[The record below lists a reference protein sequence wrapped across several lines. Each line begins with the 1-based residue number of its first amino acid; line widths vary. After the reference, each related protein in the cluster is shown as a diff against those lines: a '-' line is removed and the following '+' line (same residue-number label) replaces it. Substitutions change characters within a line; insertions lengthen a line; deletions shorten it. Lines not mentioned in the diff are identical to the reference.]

1 MKANEATEVRDSMA
15 GSSVNPDGTRK
26 VIKKPTKTKQ
36 ASADVSELRKI
47 NNTHQ
52 IALRA
57 LKKKCDNVTQDLLT
71 FSKELPKLHE
81 KGYPETMQQFMQGK
95 VDEVGAVVA
104 EGNTL
109 YAKFVFDSAES
120 NPDNRHAKAA
130 QTK

>member
-1 MKANEATEVRDSMA
+1 MRH
-15 GSSVNPDGTRK
+15 
-26 VIKKPTKTKQ
+26 
-36 ASADVSELRKI
+36 I
-47 NNTHQ
+47 NSTHQ

-57 LKKKCDNVTQDLLT
+57 LKKKCDNVTQDLLK

-109 YAKFVFDSAES
+109 YAKFVFDSAEN

-130 QTK
+130 QTKEIEQQLQQVMKAKTQFDKTHGSDIRKLTAK